1 MSNLPTVTVQS
12 PLVHFNKHSPAAAAA
27 LTSSPLNLLLRIW
40 NCICPSDQPSTMGRP
55 AVLFVVPIDAF
66 RRPRIAQPES
76 AIDTSCPFIYFQYSF
91 WESEKHDTQGGGGG
105 SITPASVL
113 RKKRRTSVC
122 AIIKSDPRLFVV
134 QCNWEQFVLPF
145 SNMDCCTAFF
155 TLIGVLAVANWM
167 YSCFSSLVWIT
178 FYNILELWQPE
189 KYSLE
194 KRFGQWAGEKTKTK

>member
-1 MSNLPTVTVQS
+1 MKLHMPQWSAIDHGT
-12 PLVHFNKHSPAAAAA
+12 
-27 LTSSPLNLLLRIW
+27 TSSSICSPNRRVSSSSYRATWECNRYFLSFYLFSIFLLRIRKTW
-40 NCICPSDQPSTMGRP
+40 HTGWWWWWPDN
-55 AVLFVVPIDAF
+55 
-66 RRPRIAQPES
+66 
-76 AIDTSCPFIYFQYSF
+76 TSE
-91 WESEKHDTQGGGGG
+91 W
-105 SITPASVL
+105 A
-113 RKKRRTSVC
+113 RKKRRTFVC

-134 QCNWEQFVLPF
+134 QCNWVQFVLPF